1 MIIRFS
7 RPANSQ
13 KDFIRLLSK
22 KRLDLPTLTVPDAVD
37 AMIAFYRTVYYPMCW
52 RLMDGDMLLCQWGIY
67 DWGKGEKFDFNLT
80 RQFISFGGLVDNSMS
95 QMRLTFRFAVTR
107 ELQSI
112 PKANRWFQNQAEV
125 HAFRSFA
132 LADQLVAQMQSH
144 HPQEI
149 ELRWGLV

>member
-7 RPANSQ
+7 RPADSE
-13 KDFIRLLSK
+13 KDFIRLLSR
-22 KRLDLPTLTVPDAVD
+22 KRLNLTSLTLPDAVD
-37 AMIAFYRTVYYPMCW
+37 AMIAFYRTVCYPMCW
-52 RLMDGDMLLCQWGIY
+52 RLLEGDMLLCQWGIY
-67 DWGKGEKFDFNLT
+67 DWGKGEKFEFDLT

-95 QMRLTFRFAVTR
+95 QMHLTFRFAVTN

-112 PKANRWFQNQAEV
+112 PADNRWFRKRAEL

-132 LADQLVAQMQSH
+132 LAEHLVAQIQPH

-149 ELRWGLV
+149 ELRWELV

>member
-1 MIIRFS
+1 MITRFS
-7 RPANSQ
+7 RPADS
-13 KDFIRLLSK
+13 KEDFIRLLSR
-22 KRLDLPTLTVPDAVD
+22 KRLTLTKLTVPDAVD
-37 AMIAFYRTVYYPMCW
+37 AMIAFYRMVYYPMCW

-112 PKANRWFQNQAEV
+112 PADNRWFHKRAEL
-125 HAFRSFA
+125 HAFKSFA
-132 LADQLVAQMQSH
+132 LAEQLVAQIQPH